1 MELLST
7 VQVYL
12 RRTGMPP
19 TAFGRA
25 AVNDP
30 RLVNDLANGRQ
41 PGTRMCDRVVAFIA
55 AHPERY
61 R

>member
-1 MELLST
+1 MILKRIEAH
-7 VQVYL
+7 L
-12 RRTGMPP
+12 RRTGMRP

-30 RLVNDLANGRQ
+30 RLVFDLRMGRE
-41 PGTRMCDRVVAFIA
+41 PGARIIA
-55 AHPERY
+55 RIDAYLERC